1 MDINQPQEADSELDS
16 YKPSDAFKPS
26 FNDSNEAVNQQKDA
40 SNNQSSLSLPL
51 ENSSLDINQLP
62 EDSMSLQLEQS
73 ANLHDNPQPLSEL
86 SSPEH
91 FHGFSSVPHCRLG
104 K

>member
-1 MDINQPQEADSELDS
+1 MLDS

-51 ENSSLDINQLP
+51 ENSSL
-62 EDSMSLQLEQS
+62 
-73 ANLHDNPQPLSEL
+73 SEL
-86 SSPEH
+86 SSPEN